1 MKKLL
6 TALAAVLLMLL
17 TAAPLSAEETAPA
30 ATGSKLIAIT
40 FDDGPGKYTEELLDA
55 LKKYNAKATFFPVG
69 TCVERYP
76 ELVKREVEEGH
87 QVANHSWDH
96 AKLTDLSQSAIS
108 AELSKTEN
116 AIDKACGKDLGT
128 LMVRPPYGSS
138 NSAVQ
143 NSANAPLIFWS
154 ADTLDWK
161 YRNAETV
168 KNNIVNN
175 AKDGAIIL
183 LHDIHSTSVQGAVA
197 AIEELTG
204 QGYTFV
210 TVSELFRR
218 KGITMSNGT
227 EYHSAPSNGVDLGP
241 IDPYAYDETRLSEH
255 WAYEYISYTKENGLM
270 KGISDNAFGPE
281 YPMTRAMFATVI
293 CRLSGEKT
301 EGYENPFSDIKEGE
315 WYTDSIAWAAEK
327 GIVHGVGNG
336 LFSPNEYVTR
346 EQAAVMI
353 DHFLSYCRI
362 EGLSAAAT
370 VFSDQEAIG
379 DWAKESVANV
389 TGAGIMNGMGNG
401 IFRPQ
406 STATRAQAA
415 VMLTKVHQRM
425 RSTPAGI
432 LKMAETPLLSDHLII
447 FRAKRT

>member
-1 MKKLL
+1 M
-6 TALAAVLLMLL
+6 TI
-17 TAAPLSAEETAPA
+17 AAPLSAEEIQPA
-30 ATGSKLIAIT
+30 GGSKLIAIT
-40 FDDGPGKYTEELLDA
+40 FDDGPGKYTAELLDA
-55 LKKYNAKATFFPVG
+55 LKKYNAKATFFLVG

-96 AKLTDLSQSAIS
+96 AKLTTLSPDGIFSQ
-108 AELSKTEN
+108 LSKTEN

-154 ADTLDWK
+154 VDTLDWK

-183 LHDIHSTSVQGAVA
+183 LHDIHSTSVQGAIA
-197 AIEELTG
+197 AMEELTG

-227 EYHSAPSNGVDLGP
+227 GYHSAPANGVDLGP

-255 WAYEYISYTKENGLM
+255 WAYEYINYTKENGLM

-301 EGYENPFSDIKEGE
+301 AGCKNPFSDIKEGE
-315 WYTDSIAWAAEK
+315 WYTESIAWAAEK

-336 LFSPNEYVTR
+336 KFAPQEYVTR

-353 DHFLSYCRI
+353 ANFLSYCGI
-362 EGLSAAAT
+362 ESHSAAAAA
-370 VFSDQEAIG
+370 FSDQDQISE
-379 DWAKESVANV
+379 WAKESVAAI
-389 TGAGIMNGMGNG
+389 TGAGIMNGMGDG
-401 IFRPQ
+401 TFRPQ

-415 VMLTKVHQRM
+415 VILTKVHQRM
-425 RSTPAGI
+425 RNMPSGI
-432 LKMAETPLLSDHLII
+432 LKMTETPLLSDHLIT

>member
-1 MKKLL
+1 M
-6 TALAAVLLMLL
+6 TI
-17 TAAPLSAEETAPA
+17 AAPLSAEEIQPA
-30 ATGSKLIAIT
+30 GGSKLIAIT
-40 FDDGPGKYTEELLDA
+40 FDDGPGKYTGELLDA
-55 LKKYNAKATFFPVG
+55 LKKYNAKATFFLVG

-154 ADTLDWK
+154 VDTLDWK

-227 EYHSAPSNGVDLGP
+227 GYHSAPANGVDLGP

-255 WAYEYISYTKENGLM
+255 WAYEYINYTKENGLM

-301 EGYENPFSDIKEGE
+301 AGCKNPFSDIKEGE
-315 WYTDSIAWAAEK
+315 WYTESIAWAAEK

-336 LFSPNEYVTR
+336 KFAPQEYVTR

-353 DHFLSYCRI
+353 ANFLSYCGI
-362 EGLSAAAT
+362 ESHSAAAAA
-370 VFSDQEAIG
+370 FSDQDQISE
-379 DWAKESVANV
+379 WAKESVAAI
-389 TGAGIMNGMGNG
+389 TGAGIMNGMGDG
-401 IFRPQ
+401 TFRPQ

-415 VMLTKVHQRM
+415 VILTKVHQRM
-425 RSTPAGI
+425 RNMPSGL
-432 LKMAETPLLSDHLII
+432 LKMSETPLLSDHLIT

>member
-1 MKKLL
+1 M
-6 TALAAVLLMLL
+6 TI
-17 TAAPLSAEETAPA
+17 AAPLNAEEIQPA
-30 ATGSKLIAIT
+30 GGSKLIAIT
-40 FDDGPGKYTEELLDA
+40 FDDGPGKYTGELLDA
-55 LKKYNAKATFFPVG
+55 LKKYNAKATFFLVG

-96 AKLTDLSQSAIS
+96 AKLTTLSPAGIS
-108 AELSKTEN
+108 SQLSKTEN

-154 ADTLDWK
+154 VDTLDWK

-183 LHDIHSTSVQGAVA
+183 LHDIHSTSVQGAIA
-197 AIEELTG
+197 AMEELTG

-227 EYHSAPSNGVDLGP
+227 GYHSAPANGVDLGP

-255 WAYEYISYTKENGLM
+255 WAYEYINYTKENGLM

-301 EGYENPFSDIKEGE
+301 AGCKNPFSDIKEGE
-315 WYTDSIAWAAEK
+315 WYTESIAWAAEK

-336 LFSPNEYVTR
+336 KFAPQEYVTR

-353 DHFLSYCRI
+353 ANFLSYCGI
-362 EGLSAAAT
+362 ESHSAAAAA
-370 VFSDQEAIG
+370 FSDQDQISE
-379 DWAKESVANV
+379 WAKESVAAI
-389 TGAGIMNGMGNG
+389 TGAGIMNGMGDG
-401 IFRPQ
+401 TFRPQ

-415 VMLTKVHQRM
+415 VILTKVHQRM
-425 RSTPAGI
+425 RNMPSGL
-432 LKMAETPLLSDHLII
+432 LKMTETPLLSDHLIT

>member
-1 MKKLL
+1 M
-6 TALAAVLLMLL
+6 TI
-17 TAAPLSAEETAPA
+17 AAPLSAEEIQPA
-30 ATGSKLIAIT
+30 GGSKLIAIT
-40 FDDGPGKYTEELLDA
+40 FDDGPGKYTGELLDA
-55 LKKYNAKATFFPVG
+55 LKKYNAKATFFLVG

-87 QVANHSWDH
+87 QVANRSWDH

-154 ADTLDWK
+154 VDTLDWK

-227 EYHSAPSNGVDLGP
+227 GYHSAPANGVDLGP

-255 WAYEYISYTKENGLM
+255 WAYEYINYTKENGLM

-301 EGYENPFSDIKEGE
+301 AGCKNPFSDIKEGE
-315 WYTDSIAWAAEK
+315 WYTESIAWAAEK

-336 LFSPNEYVTR
+336 KFAPQEYVTR

-353 DHFLSYCRI
+353 ANFLSYCGI
-362 EGLSAAAT
+362 ESHSAAAAA
-370 VFSDQEAIG
+370 FSDQDQISE
-379 DWAKESVANV
+379 WAKESVAAI
-389 TGAGIMNGMGNG
+389 TGAGIMNGMGDG
-401 IFRPQ
+401 TFRPQ

-415 VMLTKVHQRM
+415 VILTKVHQRM
-425 RSTPAGI
+425 RNMPSGL
-432 LKMAETPLLSDHLII
+432 LKMSETPLLSDHLIT

>member
-1 MKKLL
+1 M
-6 TALAAVLLMLL
+6 TI
-17 TAAPLSAEETAPA
+17 AAPLNAEEIQPA
-30 ATGSKLIAIT
+30 GGSKLIAIT
-40 FDDGPGKYTEELLDA
+40 FDDGPGKYTGELLDA
-55 LKKYNAKATFFPVG
+55 LKKYNAKATFFLVG

-96 AKLTDLSQSAIS
+96 AKLTTLSPAGIS
-108 AELSKTEN
+108 SQLSKTEN

-154 ADTLDWK
+154 VDTLDWK

-183 LHDIHSTSVQGAVA
+183 LHDIHSTSVQGAIA
-197 AIEELTG
+197 AMEELTG

-227 EYHSAPSNGVDLGP
+227 GYHSAPANGVDLGP

-255 WAYEYISYTKENGLM
+255 WAYEYINYTKENGLM

-301 EGYENPFSDIKEGE
+301 AGCKNPFSDIKEGE
-315 WYTDSIAWAAEK
+315 WYTESIAWAAEK

-336 LFSPNEYVTR
+336 KFAPQEYVTR

-353 DHFLSYCRI
+353 ANFLSYCGI
-362 EGLSAAAT
+362 ESHSAAAAA
-370 VFSDQEAIG
+370 FSDQDQISE
-379 DWAKESVANV
+379 WAKESVAAI
-389 TGAGIMNGMGNG
+389 TGAGIMNGMGDG
-401 IFRPQ
+401 TFRPQ

-415 VMLTKVHQRM
+415 VILTKVHQRM
-425 RSTPAGI
+425 RNMPSGL
-432 LKMAETPLLSDHLII
+432 LKMSETPLLSDHLIT

>member
-1 MKKLL
+1 M
-6 TALAAVLLMLL
+6 TI
-17 TAAPLSAEETAPA
+17 AAPLSAEEIQPA
-30 ATGSKLIAIT
+30 GGSKLIAIT
-40 FDDGPGKYTEELLDA
+40 FDDGPGKYTGELLDA
-55 LKKYNAKATFFPVG
+55 LKKYNAKATFFLVG

-154 ADTLDWK
+154 VDTLDWK

-183 LHDIHSTSVQGAVA
+183 LHDIHSTSVQGAIA
-197 AIEELTG
+197 AMEELTG

-227 EYHSAPSNGVDLGP
+227 GYHSAPANGVDLGP

-255 WAYEYISYTKENGLM
+255 WAYEYINYTKENGLM

-301 EGYENPFSDIKEGE
+301 AGCKNPFSDIKEGE
-315 WYTDSIAWAAEK
+315 WYTESIAWAAEK

-336 LFSPNEYVTR
+336 KFAPQEYVTR

-353 DHFLSYCRI
+353 ANFLSYCGI
-362 EGLSAAAT
+362 ESHSAAAAA
-370 VFSDQEAIG
+370 FSDQDQISE
-379 DWAKESVANV
+379 WAKESVAAI
-389 TGAGIMNGMGNG
+389 TGAGIMNGMGDG
-401 IFRPQ
+401 TFRPQ

-415 VMLTKVHQRM
+415 VILTKVHQRM
-425 RSTPAGI
+425 RNMPSGL
-432 LKMAETPLLSDHLII
+432 LKMSETPLLSDHLIT

>member
-1 MKKLL
+1 M
-6 TALAAVLLMLL
+6 TI
-17 TAAPLSAEETAPA
+17 AAPLSAEEIQPA
-30 ATGSKLIAIT
+30 GGSKLIAIT
-40 FDDGPGKYTEELLDA
+40 FDDGPGKYTAELLDA
-55 LKKYNAKATFFPVG
+55 LKKYNAKATFFLVG

-96 AKLTDLSQSAIS
+96 TKLTTLSPDGIFSQ
-108 AELSKTEN
+108 LSKTEN

-154 ADTLDWK
+154 VDTLDWK

-183 LHDIHSTSVQGAVA
+183 LHDIHSTSVQGAIA
-197 AIEELTG
+197 AMEELTG

-227 EYHSAPSNGVDLGP
+227 GYHSAPANGVDLGP

-255 WAYEYISYTKENGLM
+255 WAYEYINYTKENGLM

-301 EGYENPFSDIKEGE
+301 AGCKNPFSDIKEGE
-315 WYTDSIAWAAEK
+315 WYTESIAWAAEK

-336 LFSPNEYVTR
+336 KFAPQEYVTR

-353 DHFLSYCRI
+353 ANFLSYCGI
-362 EGLSAAAT
+362 ESHSAAAAA
-370 VFSDQEAIG
+370 FSDQDQISE
-379 DWAKESVANV
+379 WAKESVAAI
-389 TGAGIMNGMGNG
+389 TGAGIMNGMGDG
-401 IFRPQ
+401 TFRPQ

-415 VMLTKVHQRM
+415 VILTKVHQRM
-425 RSTPAGI
+425 RNMPSGL
-432 LKMAETPLLSDHLII
+432 LKMSETPLLSDHLIT

>member
-1 MKKLL
+1 M
-6 TALAAVLLMLL
+6 TI
-17 TAAPLSAEETAPA
+17 AAPLSAEGIQPA
-30 ATGSKLIAIT
+30 GGSKLIAIT
-40 FDDGPGKYTEELLDA
+40 FDDGPGKYTAELLDA
-55 LKKYNAKATFFPVG
+55 LKKYNAKATFFLVG

-96 AKLTDLSQSAIS
+96 TKLTTLSPAGIS
-108 AELSKTEN
+108 SQLSKTEN

-154 ADTLDWK
+154 VDTLDWK

-210 TVSELFRR
+210 TISELFRR
-218 KGITMSNGT
+218 KGITLSNGT
-227 EYHSAPSNGVDLGP
+227 GYHSAPANGVDLGP

-255 WAYEYISYTKENGLM
+255 WAYEYINYTKENGLM
-270 KGISDNAFGPE
+270 KGISDNTFGPE

-293 CRLSGEKT
+293 CRLSGEQT
-301 EGYENPFSDIKEGE
+301 AGCENPFSDIEEGE
-315 WYTDSIAWAAEK
+315 WYTESIAWAAAK
-327 GIVHGVGNG
+327 GIVHGMGNG
-336 LFSPNEYVTR
+336 KFAPQEYVTR

-353 DHFLSYCRI
+353 ANFLSYCRI
-362 EGLSAAAT
+362 ESHSAAAAA
-370 VFSDQEAIG
+370 FSDQDQISE
-379 DWAKESVANV
+379 WAKESVAAI
-389 TGAGIMNGMGNG
+389 TGAGIMNGMGDG
-401 IFRPQ
+401 TFRPQ

-415 VMLTKVHQRM
+415 VILTKVHQRM
-425 RSTPAGI
+425 RNMPSGL
-432 LKMAETPLLSDHLII
+432 LKMSETPLLSDHLIT